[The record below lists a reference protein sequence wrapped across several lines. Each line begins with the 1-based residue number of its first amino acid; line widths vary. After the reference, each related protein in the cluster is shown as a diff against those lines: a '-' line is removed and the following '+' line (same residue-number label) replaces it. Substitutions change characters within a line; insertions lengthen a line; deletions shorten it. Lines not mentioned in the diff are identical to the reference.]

1 MSNFSMDNINQ
12 IRESL
17 EAIYINDE
25 KGNDIAQ
32 KYGFND
38 MQLKIINE
46 MIVHAIRLYHFYAT
60 GEKVLEPD
68 SPKSP

>member
-1 MSNFSMDNINQ
+1 MSNFSTKNLNE

-25 KGNDIAQ
+25 KGNTIAK

-38 MQLKIINE
+38 AQLKIIDE
-46 MIVHAIRLYHFYAT
+46 MIVHAIRLYHLYAT
-60 GEKVLEPD
+60 GETVLEPD
-68 SPKSP
+68 SPKAP

>member
-1 MSNFSMDNINQ
+1 MSNFSMDSINQ

-17 EAIYINDE
+17 EEIYINDE
-25 KGNDIAQ
+25 KGNAIAT

-38 MQLKIINE
+38 MQLKLIDE

-60 GEKVLEPD
+60 GKKVFESD
-68 SPKSP
+68 SQKES